1 MAVTATQLRKQLF
14 RTLDRA
20 VQGETVEI
28 TYKGTTVLLTP
39 TGTSKLARAVR
50 RPTILVNPDELVES
64 DANTTGRTD
73 ARRKAVHER
82 LEAGTEIE

>member
-20 VQGETVEI
+20 VHGETVEI
-28 TYKGTTVLLTP
+28 SYKGTTILLKTAS
-39 TGTSKLARAVR
+39 TSKLARAVR

-64 DANTTGRTD
+64 DAELMT
-73 ARRKAVHER
+73 E
-82 LEAGTEIE
+82 LESKWVSEAESL

>member
-1 MAVTATQLRKQLF
+1 MSATATQLRKELF
-14 RTLDRA
+14 TTLDRA

-28 TYKGTTVLLTP
+28 IYKGTTILLKTA
-39 TGTSKLARAVR
+39 GTSKLARAVR
-50 RPTILVNPDELVES
+50 RPTILVDPDELVES

>member
-20 VQGETVEI
+20 LQGETIEI
-28 TYKGTTVLLTP
+28 TYKGATILLKTT
-39 TGTSKLARAVR
+39 GASKLARAVR

-64 DANTTGRTD
+64 DANLMT
-73 ARRKAVHER
+73 E
-82 LEAGTEIE
+82 LEQKWATEAATL

>member
-20 VQGETVEI
+20 LQGETVEI
-28 TYKGTTVLLTP
+28 TYKGATILLKTT
-39 TGTSKLARAVR
+39 GASKLARAVR

-64 DANTTGRTD
+64 DANLMT
-73 ARRKAVHER
+73 E
-82 LEAGTEIE
+82 LEQKWATEAATL

>member
-28 TYKGTTVLLTP
+28 IYKGTTILLKT
-39 TGTSKLARAVR
+39 TGISRLTRAVR

-64 DANTTGRTD
+64 DANLMTELKQKWAKD
-73 ARRKAVHER
+73 AE
-82 LEAGTEIE
+82 TF